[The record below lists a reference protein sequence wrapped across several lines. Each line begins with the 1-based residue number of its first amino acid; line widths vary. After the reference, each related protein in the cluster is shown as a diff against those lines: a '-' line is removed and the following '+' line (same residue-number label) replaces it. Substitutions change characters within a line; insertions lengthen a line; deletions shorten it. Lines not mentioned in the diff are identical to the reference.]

1 MLNLEKHGESKMI
14 AAAIQMDSQ
23 EDIALNWETA
33 KRLAAAAKARGAELV
48 AFSETFLYVGPDKT
62 AASDLDGEWLP
73 QFAALAR
80 RLGVYLIAGSVGE
93 KIPHSKKIYNTSVLL
108 DPQGNEL
115 ARYRKLHLFDATL
128 PGGRSYCESD
138 YIEPGS
144 EIVTSKTA
152 HGEVGLSIC
161 YDLRFPELYRKLARD
176 GATRLIFVPSN
187 FTLMTGKDH
196 WLPLLQARAIEN
208 QVYIIAPNQ
217 CGEKYGGRASC
228 GRSAIIDPW
237 GTVLGLA
244 PPDRAAVVVAEID
257 FDYQDKVR
265 RALPCLNHVRLEMQ

>member
-1 MLNLEKHGESKMI
+1 MI
-14 AAAIQMDSQ
+14 AAAIQMDSK
-23 EDIALNWETA
+23 EDVAANWATA
-33 KRLAAAAKARGAELV
+33 KRLAAEAKTRGAEVV

-73 QFAALAR
+73 KFSALAAE
-80 RLGVYLIAGSVGE
+80 LGVYLLAGSVGE
-93 KIPHSKKIYNTSVLL
+93 RIPDSKKIYNTSVLL
-108 DPQGNEL
+108 DPHGKEL
-115 ARYRKLHLFDATL
+115 ARYRKIHLFDATL
-128 PGGRSYCESD
+128 PNGRSYRESD
-138 YIEPGS
+138 YIAPGA
-144 EIVTSKTA
+144 EVVTAKTEFC
-152 HGEVGLSIC
+152 EVGLSIC
-161 YDLRFPELYRKLARD
+161 YDLRFPELYRKLSRG
-176 GATRLIFVPSN
+176 GATRLIFIPSN

-237 GTVLGLA
+237 GTVLA
-244 PPDRAAVVVAEID
+244 MAPDREAVVMAEID

-265 RALPCLNHVRLEMQ
+265 NALPCLCHVRL

>member
-1 MLNLEKHGESKMI
+1 MI
-14 AAAIQMDSQ
+14 AAAIQMDSK
-23 EDIALNWETA
+23 EDIAANWATA
-33 KRLAAAAKARGAELV
+33 KRLAEAAKARGAQLV

-73 QFAALAR
+73 KFSALAAE
-80 RLGVYLIAGSVGE
+80 LGVYLLAGSVGE
-93 KIPHSKKIYNTSVLL
+93 RIPDSTKIYNTSVLL
-108 DPQGNEL
+108 DPSGKEV
-115 ARYRKLHLFDATL
+115 ARYRKIHLFDATF
-128 PGGRSYCESD
+128 PNGRSYRESD
-138 YIEPGS
+138 YIAPGS
-144 EIVTSKTA
+144 ETVTAKT
-152 HGEVGLSIC
+152 EFCDTGLSIC
-161 YDLRFPELYRKLARD
+161 YDLRFPELYRRLVA
-176 GATRLIFVPSN
+176 GGETRLIFVPSN

-244 PPDRAAVVVAEID
+244 PPDREAVVIAEFD

-265 RALPCLNHVRLEMQ
+265 RALPCLSHARL